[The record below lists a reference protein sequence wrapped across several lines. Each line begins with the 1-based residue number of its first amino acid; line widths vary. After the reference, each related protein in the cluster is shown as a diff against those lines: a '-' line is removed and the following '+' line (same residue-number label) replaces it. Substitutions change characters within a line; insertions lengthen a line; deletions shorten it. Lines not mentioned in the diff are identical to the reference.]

1 VDAPH
6 RNYDPVFK
14 EALSLFKDK
23 ALDFLGLTDIA
34 PITEPLRTESVEI
47 EIKNAFSDLTFGTQ
61 DGLGLHLES
70 EVDLSKDDMLRFG
83 GYNLWLSRTYKR
95 EFITV
100 IFLKNP
106 SITTE
111 VRTRQVHFM
120 PTIVQCSNIDAD
132 EMLYG
137 LQNDIANG
145 KSINE
150 LKLVYLP
157 LFRSIKF
164 NPTELFEESTKLIKE
179 LQVDDDRKKKI
190 YALSIVLAGKVV
202 DAAALEAAKEEVLK
216 MGNVI
221 IEVVENWGKERQMEE
236 TARKMLTDNFK
247 LSDIIKYTDIDI
259 DRLDEIRKS
268 MNMESLFA

>member
-1 VDAPH
+1 MDAPH